1 MVDTKCRD
9 IEARLAL
16 IAEEFSRTRAA
27 LVRHAAKNETLRVA
41 MTQLCRALRESL
53 RQSRR
58 RIHEIANRD
67 KVRTGKGKSARPRTG
82 VGLAPARLRKVLDYI
97 DASLAERLDVATLA
111 SVAGMS
117 PSHFAVMFKQSTGLP
132 PHEAVMRCR
141 LARARRLLADE
152 SHTIASIGS
161 QLGFSSQAHFATV
174 FRRRIGVPPNVWR
187 AEFRRAGTA
196 AHNQNWRSLISTD
209 AESRPQE
216 SESQGHRLRALMDA
230 VTEAPHRADTGAF
243 PPAPLDRGF

>member
-9 IEARLAL
+9 IDARLAS

-27 LVRHAAKNETLRVA
+27 LVHHAAENETLRKA
-41 MTQLCRALRESL
+41 MAQLCRALHESL

-58 RIHEIANRD
+58 RINEIANRD
-67 KVRTGKGKSARPRTG
+67 KVRTGRSKSAHRRNG
-82 VGLAPARLRKVLDYI
+82 VGLAPTRLRKVLEYI

-132 PHEAVMRCR
+132 PHEAVMRRR
-141 LARARRLLADE
+141 LARARQLLADE
-152 SHTIASIGS
+152 SRTIASIGS

-187 AEFRRAGTA
+187 AEFRRASTA
-196 AHNQNWRSLISTD
+196 AHNQSWKSLISTD
-209 AESRPQE
+209 AESRPQK
-216 SESQGHRLRALMDA
+216 SESQRRPVRALMEA
-230 VTEAPHRADTGAF
+230 VTEAPHHADTGASH
-243 PPAPLDRGF
+243 PGTA